1 MDADQLAT
9 LPVTINSLT
18 TERHERATSSGFTR
32 VTTEIA
38 LHGDGETG
46 RGEDVTYETDEHDA
60 LAAEGLPDLTGAYT
74 FAEFSATVSDR
85 SLFPTPPDRAVS
97 RNYRQWALESAALD
111 LGLRQA
117 GTDFASLVGHEYE
130 PVRFVAS
137 TRLGEPPTTDRID
150 AIHAQVPDA
159 AFKLDPTPD
168 WDDDLVAT
176 LAETASVRIL
186 DLKGHYEDTEVDV
199 PADPGLY
206 ERIIKQLPNTII
218 EDPALTGETQP
229 LFEVDSIRER
239 VSWDEPIESLDDVQ
253 DLPWTPSWLNIKPS
267 RFGSL
272 QSVLETLSY
281 CGEHGIRCYGG
292 GQFEL
297 GVGRGQIQALASLFY
312 PEHPNDVAP
321 RGYNDPEV
329 TGELPASPLDPPSEP
344 VGFRWER

>member
-46 RGEDVTYETDEHDA
+46 RGEDVTYEADTHDE
-60 LAAEGLPDLTGAYT
+60 LADEGLPDLAGAYT

-199 PADPGLY
+199 PADPRLY

-272 QSVLETLSY
+272 RSVLETLSY

>member
-46 RGEDVTYETDEHDA
+46 RGEDVTYEADAHDE
-60 LAAEGLPDLTGAYT
+60 LADEGLPDLAGAYT

-272 QSVLETLSY
+272 QPVLETLSY

-321 RGYNDPEV
+321 RRYNDPEV